1 MSRGWKKSPMSSIRL
16 RPDDPDGIAARL
28 WGVKPADPLFGKSV
42 TTDTPLPGDE
52 PIGLRTLG
60 MCFT

>member
-28 WGVKPADPLFGKSV
+28 WGVTRRSALQEICD
-42 TTDTPLPGDE
+42 TTDTPVPGDE

-60 MCFT
+60 VCFT